1 MTDMD
6 LGIWILK
13 NQLNNNHRVIKEAEK
28 NINAAIKNGTYLYMT
43 LYDGTTIR
51 LDKPIEITDIDL
63 VTFNDTGKGYYKTE
77 HVNLNK

>member
-6 LGIWILK
+6 LGIWIIK
-13 NQLNNNHRVIKEAEK
+13 NQLNNNHRTIKEAEK

-43 LYDGTTIR
+43 LSDGTTIR

-63 VTFNDTGKGYYKTE
+63 VTFNDAGKGYYKTE

>member
-1 MTDMD
+1 MADMD

-13 NQLNNNHRVIKEAEK
+13 NQLNNNHRAIKEAEK

-43 LYDGTTIR
+43 LSDGVTIR

>member
-1 MTDMD
+1 MADMD
-6 LGIWILK
+6 LGTWILK

-43 LYDGTTIR
+43 LSDGVTIR

-63 VTFNDTGKGYYKTE
+63 VTFNDTGKGYYKIE

>member
-1 MTDMD
+1 MIDMD
-6 LGIWILK
+6 LSIWLLK
-13 NQLNNNHRVIKEAEK
+13 NQLNKNHSIIKEAER

-43 LYDGTTIR
+43 LSDGSTIR

-63 VTFNDTGKGYYKTE
+63 VKFKDMGNGYYETE

>member
-1 MTDMD
+1 MVDMD
-6 LGIWILK
+6 LGVWILK
-13 NQLNNNHRVIKEAEK
+13 NQLNNNHRIIKEAEK

-43 LYDGTTIR
+43 LSDGTTIR

-63 VTFNDTGKGYYKTE
+63 VAFNDTGKGYYKTE

>member
-1 MTDMD
+1 MVDMD

-13 NQLNNNHRVIKEAEK
+13 NQLNRNHEIIKEAERI
-28 NINAAIKNGTYLYMT
+28 INAAIKSGTYLYMT
-43 LYDGTTIR
+43 LSDGSTIR

-63 VTFNDTGKGYYKTE
+63 VTFNDTGKGYYETE